1 MQRNS
6 QKFTTITV
14 TDGIAMGHQGMK
26 ASLASREA
34 IADSIELSVRGH
46 SYDSLV
52 GFAGCDKALPG
63 VMMAMLRLN
72 IPSVFIYGGSILPE
86 GI

>member
-1 MQRNS
+1 
-6 QKFTTITV
+6 
-14 TDGIAMGHQGMK
+14 MK

-52 GFAGCDKALPG
+52 GLAGCDKALPG

-72 IPSVFIYGGSILPE
+72 IPSVFIYGDQFYQV
-86 GI
+86 GIRKGYYCTRCF

>member
-1 MQRNS
+1 
-6 QKFTTITV
+6 
-14 TDGIAMGHQGMK
+14 MK

-52 GFAGCDKALPG
+52 GLQVVIKLCL
-63 VMMAMLRLN
+63 V
-72 IPSVFIYGGSILPE
+72 
-86 GI
+86 